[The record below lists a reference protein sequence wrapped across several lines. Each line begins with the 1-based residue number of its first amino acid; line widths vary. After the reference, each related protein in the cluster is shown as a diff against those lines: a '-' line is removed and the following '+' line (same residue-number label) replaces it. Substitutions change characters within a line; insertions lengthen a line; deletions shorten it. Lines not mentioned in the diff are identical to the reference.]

1 VINEGRDDVNTI
13 ASSLE
18 HIASAVGEA
27 SERAEEIFL
36 KADTQTRDASR
47 MVSSMDEIAR
57 VAAGNAK
64 ATQEV
69 VETTGEQ
76 LDAME
81 ELVSS
86 TRGVTDLSEEL
97 RGVLQSF
104 QTGGSEETS

>member
-1 VINEGRDDVNTI
+1 
-13 ASSLE
+13 
-18 HIASAVGEA
+18 
-27 SERAEEIFL
+27 
-36 KADTQTRDASR
+36 

-76 LDAME
+76 LDAMG
-81 ELVSS
+81 ELVNS

-97 RGVLQSF
+97 RGVLQRF
-104 QTGGSEETS
+104 ETGGPEETP